1 MYARIYSDHIRWPY
15 TPDNLR
21 QDEPATSFPAR
32 IVPELL
38 AEFGVISVAVDPEPF
53 TDHENDAVRDDPVQE
68 NGVWVQHW
76 RLVPCDTERSTQKLS
91 QQQAVIRAERD
102 RLVAQTDWTQGK
114 DIPDSV
120 SQLWAPYRQDLRDV
134 PQQAGFPWTI
144 SWPLPPA

>member
-21 QDEPATSFPAR
+21 QDESSTSFPAR
-32 IVPELL
+32 IMPELL
-38 AEFGVISVAVDPEPF
+38 AEFGVVSVAVDPEPF
-53 TDHENDAVRDDPVQE
+53 TDHENDAVRNDPVQE
-68 NGVWVQHW
+68 NGAWVQHW
-76 RLVPCDTERSTQKLS
+76 HLVPLDAERSAQKLA